1 MTYRE
6 WVEDTAAS
14 LGSDGCTGVG
24 AMYRFC
30 CLEHD
35 IFWRTGVM
43 RDGTPIT
50 EAEANA
56 RFRSC
61 IQRHSP
67 FGWWSP
73 LAWIRWLGVRFGG
86 LHPSVN
92 RDQGSGIGDRG
103 SRRGYSNERPE
114 EARRRI
120 IAEVER
126 AR

>member
-14 LGSDGCTGVG
+14 LGSDGCTGVLG
-24 AMYRFC
+24 NYRWC
-30 CLEHD
+30 CMEHD
-35 IFWRTGVM
+35 IFCRTATQ

-50 EAEANA
+50 REQANK

-67 FGWWSP
+67 FGFWSP
-73 LAWIRWLGVRFGG
+73 MAWWRWLGVTLFGG
-86 LHPSVN
+86 AAPTRQAPYGLPRTTAV
-92 RDQGSGIGDRG
+92 
-103 SRRGYSNERPE
+103 ETPE
-114 EARRRI
+114 QARRRI